1 MEGPPLRPAGERE
14 SRCRGLQPATQPGAV
29 PKLRPQRRREPRPRS
44 TPEGEF
50 RPPCRRETRPSSV
63 GVVLNEGR
71 GRGAVA
77 RGDRD
82 PVKGQSEA
90 DIFS

>member
-1 MEGPPLRPAGERE
+1 MDGDAG
-14 SRCRGLQPATQPGAV
+14 GGGATAAA
-29 PKLRPQRRREPRPRS
+29 
-44 TPEGEF
+44 
-50 RPPCRRETRPSSV
+50 
-63 GVVLNEGR
+63 VLNEGR

>member
-1 MEGPPLRPAGERE
+1 VPPGDAAELRLAAWTAM
-14 SRCRGLQPATQPGAV
+14 RGGGATA
-29 PKLRPQRRREPRPRS
+29 
-44 TPEGEF
+44 TA
-50 RPPCRRETRPSSV
+50 
-63 GVVLNEGR
+63 VLNEGR